1 MGVSFGVV
9 PDPRHRVR
17 RGHRPRSTDG
27 DVATVACRRSARGVS
42 AYEVGGVEERA
53 AVLQG
58 GVGGEGSVPGT
69 NIVPMYDK
77 PTDTLVFMAV
87 NMDPAANLET
97 AVLDELSVV
106 ATAKG

>member
-1 MGVSFGVV
+1 MR
-9 PDPRHRVR
+9 PQ
-17 RGHRPRSTDG
+17 RGCPTD
-27 DVATVACRRSARGVS
+27 ATS
-42 AYEVGGVEERA
+42 YT
-53 AVLQG
+53 

-69 NIVPMYDK
+69 NIVLMYDK

>member
-1 MGVSFGVV
+1 M
-9 PDPRHRVR
+9 
-17 RGHRPRSTDG
+17 
-27 DVATVACRRSARGVS
+27 
-42 AYEVGGVEERA
+42 
-53 AVLQG
+53 
-58 GVGGEGSVPGT
+58 PGT

>member
-1 MGVSFGVV
+1 M
-9 PDPRHRVR
+9 
-17 RGHRPRSTDG
+17 
-27 DVATVACRRSARGVS
+27 
-42 AYEVGGVEERA
+42 
-53 AVLQG
+53 
-58 GVGGEGSVPGT
+58 PGT
-69 NIVPMYDK
+69 NIVLMYDK